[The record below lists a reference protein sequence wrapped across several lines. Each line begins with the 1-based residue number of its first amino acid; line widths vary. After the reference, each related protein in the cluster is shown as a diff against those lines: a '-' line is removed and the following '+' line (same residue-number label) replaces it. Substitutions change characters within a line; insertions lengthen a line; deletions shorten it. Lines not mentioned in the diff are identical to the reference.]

1 MNETKVVEV
10 EVYSIYQQ
18 NLETEG
24 TAADETFVVV
34 LKEKN
39 RNRFLPIWIGKP
51 EAHAIYMGIKGIV
64 YERPLT
70 HDLIKNIIDAFDI
83 VLEKIVINA
92 LKDTTY
98 YARLL
103 FRDKE
108 GNIYSIDARPSDSIA
123 IALRT
128 GSKIYVAEEI
138 MQRGEEIDL
147 KEGI

>member
-1 MNETKVVEV
+1 MSELKVVEV

-18 NLETEG
+18 NLEIEG
-24 TAADETFVVV
+24 PTYEETFVVI

-51 EAHAIYMGIKGIV
+51 EAHAIYAGLKKQV

-70 HDLIKNIIDAFDI
+70 HDLIKNIIEAFDI

-108 GNIYSIDARPSDSIA
+108 GNVYSIDARPSDSIA

-138 MQRGEEIDL
+138 MQRGEEVDL
-147 KEGI
+147 KEEI

>member
-1 MNETKVVEV
+1 MKDTKIVEV
-10 EVYSIYQQ
+10 EVFSIYQQ
-18 NLETEG
+18 NMPTYEG
-24 TAADETFVVV
+24 KEEETFVIV
-34 LKEKN
+34 LKEKA

-51 EAHAIYMGIKGIV
+51 EAQAIYMGMKGIV

-70 HDLIKNIIDAFDI
+70 HDLIKSILDAFDI
-83 VLEKIVINA
+83 KLEKIVINA

-108 GNIYSIDARPSDSIA
+108 GNLYSVDARPSDSIA

-128 GSKIYVAEEI
+128 GSKIFVAEEI
-138 MQRGEEIDL
+138 MQRGEEFDL
-147 KEGI
+147 KEEY

>member
-1 MNETKVVEV
+1 MKDTKIVEV
-10 EVYSIYQQ
+10 EVFSIYQQ
-18 NLETEG
+18 NMPTYEG
-24 TAADETFVVV
+24 KEEETFVIV

-51 EAHAIYMGIKGIV
+51 EAQAIYMGMKGIV

-70 HDLIKNIIDAFDI
+70 HDLIKSILDAFDI
-83 VLEKIVINA
+83 KLEKIVINA

-103 FRDKE
+103 FKDRE
-108 GNIYSIDARPSDSIA
+108 GNIYSVDARPSDSIA

-128 GSKIYVAEEI
+128 GSKIFVAEEI
-138 MQRGEEIDL
+138 MQRGEEFDL
-147 KEGI
+147 KEEY

>member
-1 MNETKVVEV
+1 MKETKIVEV
-10 EVYSIYQQ
+10 EVFSIYQQ
-18 NLETEG
+18 NMPTYEG
-24 TAADETFVVV
+24 KEEETFVIV

-51 EAHAIYMGIKGIV
+51 EAQAIYMGMKGIV

-70 HDLIKNIIDAFDI
+70 HDLIKSILDAFDI
-83 VLEKIVINA
+83 KLEKIVINA

-103 FRDKE
+103 FKDRE
-108 GNIYSIDARPSDSIA
+108 GNIYSVDARPSDSIA

-128 GSKIYVAEEI
+128 GSKIFVAEEI
-138 MQRGEEIDL
+138 MQRGEEFDL
-147 KEGI
+147 KEEY

>member
-1 MNETKVVEV
+1 MNEPQIVEV
-10 EVYSIYQQ
+10 EVFSIYQQ
-18 NLETEG
+18 TLGPEG
-24 TAADETFVVV
+24 ALSEETFVVV

-51 EAHAIYMGIKGIV
+51 EAQAIYMGMKGIV

-70 HDLIKNIIDAFDI
+70 HDLIKSILDAFDI
-83 VLEKIVINA
+83 QLEKIIINA

-103 FRDKE
+103 FKDKE

-128 GSKIYVAEEI
+128 GSKIFVAEEI
-138 MQRGEEIDL
+138 MQKGEEFDL
-147 KEGI
+147 KEGF